1 MDVSEALRR
10 AYFTLLNPLVVDG
23 VTIPVFDEFV
33 NPGMSIPV
41 LDNASVYVVLQDQQE
56 VEGTQNFCAYRQNCN
71 ITVRVVTKYPT
82 NMAIGKRVSEKVSN
96 VIQSIIKPTGKTHAL
111 TNGNGYS
118 YQRVTK
124 DVSRSL
130 FEEANGQ
137 TAISKVIIY
146 NNTVNQ

>member
-1 MDVSEALRR
+1 
-10 AYFTLLNPLVVDG
+10 
-23 VTIPVFDEFV
+23 
-33 NPGMSIPV
+33 
-41 LDNASVYVVLQDQQE
+41 
-56 VEGTQNFCAYRQNCN
+56 
-71 ITVRVVTKYPT
+71 
-82 NMAIGKRVSEKVSN
+82 MAIGKRVSEKVSN

>member
-10 AYFTLLNPLVVDG
+10 AYYSVLNPLVVDG

-33 NPGMSIPV
+33 NPQVTIPI

-56 VEGTQNFCAYRQNCN
+56 YEGNQNFCSYRQNCN

-82 NMAIGKRVSEKVSN
+82 NLSIGKRVSEKVSN
-96 VIQSIIKPTGKTHAL
+96 VIQMLIKPTGKTHAL
-111 TNGNGYS
+111 VNGNGYS

-124 DVSRSL
+124 EVSRTL

-146 NNTVNQ
+146 NNIVNQ